1 VDHVRRYSGVQK
13 IIWHFILLSPGMA
26 AEDEIV
32 PDQQLGAR
40 KDIIH
45 KVQALDQNDAQRLF
59 LTARNR
65 LVDVNHWEEYSA
77 LGSFQLVDG
86 NGNEV
91 FRTAEIGD
99 YFRINIKAPGPVA
112 GDGYD
117 WVKIEAIADHS
128 DVEGYE
134 EHMAMRV
141 RPAQNPLDE
150 KQDTAH
156 FFSDESTST
165 FLVKREGTVVTASVF
180 GRNEVP
186 NTSTSNLIDKLRN
199 QVVATSAIAGLS
211 NIQWRSLVT
220 GLLPVE

>member
-1 VDHVRRYSGVQK
+1 MSNPEG
-13 IIWHFILLSPGMA
+13 
-26 AEDEIV
+26 EIV
-32 PDQQLGAR
+32 PDQQLGAE
-40 KDIIH
+40 KNIIH

-65 LVDVNHWEEYSA
+65 LVDVNHWDDYSA
-77 LGSFQLVDG
+77 LGQFQLVDSD
-86 NGNEV
+86 GNEL

-99 YFRINIKAPGPVA
+99 YFRINIKAPGLIA
-112 GDGYD
+112 GSGYD
-117 WVKIEAIADHS
+117 WVRIEAIADHS

-150 KQDTAH
+150 KDETAH

-186 NTSTSNLIDKLRN
+186 NTSASNIIDKVRN
-199 QVVATSAIAGLS
+199 QVVAATAIAGLS